1 METVEDL
8 LKVKGKILAVEE
20 HDTFTKGILFVKEIG
35 KHIDFLVDNKN
46 KKMLDT
52 FKEHG
57 EKGHNI
63 RIRGYITNLFNE
75 CPILVNNID
84 YLD

>member
-1 METVEDL
+1 METSQDL

-46 KKMLDT
+46 KKMFDT
-52 FKEHG
+52 FNEHG
-57 EKGHNI
+57 EKGRDI
-63 RIRGYITNLFNE
+63 SIRGYITNIQNE
-75 CPILVNNID
+75 CPILVNHID